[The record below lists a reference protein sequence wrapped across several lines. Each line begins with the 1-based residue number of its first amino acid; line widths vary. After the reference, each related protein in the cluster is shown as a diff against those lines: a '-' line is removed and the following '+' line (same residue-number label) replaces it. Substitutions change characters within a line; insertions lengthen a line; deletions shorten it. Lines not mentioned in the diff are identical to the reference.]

1 MEGRKTAQLKHYCLP
16 VSTDHLS
23 SFCRKTTLTKHFRRW
38 HTDEETSSEEGSDAD
53 IDQGMFETM
62 TRPSRYYTDLWPL
75 PGQSAHPPRP
85 LPFQTL
91 VSRPKSTESLKADR
105 TNSASPSLTSN
116 PNHDAAM
123 TSYEYLR
130 ARAGIMSDQILVQTA
145 IPTSFSNIPVSSQ
158 YTSENGI
165 GTWTSPMDTK
175 PISNNFPEYSSTPT
189 SAQPSSAYSSTS
201 TQSNSAYSPT
211 PTSAQSSSAYFND
224 STNTSFLLQSSN
236 TIPLNEPMQYPR
248 DSMTPVPT
256 SAHQLVEGAP
266 QGSIQPQNYSFIPS
280 SSPEQP
286 MPYSSDPHSIPQAT
300 QAQPMLE
307 TFDVTNQYSISNVN
321 PPQYYGAAPDWLL
334 KFKAEDSWAGVLPTD
349 YLWNN

>member
-1 MEGRKTAQLKHYCLP
+1 MEADHIFARVQNVEGRKAAQLKHRCLP

-53 IDQGMFETM
+53 IDQGMFGST

-85 LPFQTL
+85 LSFQTL
-91 VSRPKSTESLKADR
+91 VSRPKSTESLKAER
-105 TNSASPSLTSN
+105 TSSASPSLRSN
-116 PNHDAAM
+116 PNSNAAM
-123 TSYEYLR
+123 TPYEYLR
-130 ARAGIMSDQILVQTA
+130 VRAGITSDQILVQTA
-145 IPTSFSNIPVSSQ
+145 IPASFNNIPVSSQ

-165 GTWTSPMDTK
+165 GTWTSPIDVK
-175 PISNNFPEYSSTPT
+175 PVLTNFSEYSSTPT
-189 SAQPSSAYSSTS
+189 SAQ
-201 TQSNSAYSPT
+201 SNSV
-211 PTSAQSSSAYFND
+211 YFND
-224 STNTSFLLQSSN
+224 STRTSFSLQSSN

-256 SAHQLVEGAP
+256 SANQLVDGAP
-266 QGSIQPQNYSFIPS
+266 QGLVQSQSYNFVSTSGPDQTMQYNSEPL
-280 SSPEQP
+280 
-286 MPYSSDPHSIPQAT
+286 SIPQPD

-307 TFDVTNQYSISNVN
+307 NFDVTNQYSISDVN
-321 PPQYYGAAPDWLL
+321 PPQYYGAAPDWYL
-334 KFKAEDSWAGVLPTD
+334 KFKPEDSWPGALPTD